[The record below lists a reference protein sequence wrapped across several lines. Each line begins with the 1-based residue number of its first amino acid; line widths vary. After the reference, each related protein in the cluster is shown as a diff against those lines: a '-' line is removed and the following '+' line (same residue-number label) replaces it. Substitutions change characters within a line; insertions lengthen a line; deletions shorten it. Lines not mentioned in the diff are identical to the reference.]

1 MSLEVTVAAP
11 FRHLHKGQLQRSE
24 FVYYL
29 AIDRM
34 WMSRDQAGLL
44 LDLAVEQ
51 GLVNLRNGVVVPLFE
66 VGEVTVP
73 LGYRPGAE
81 DFQRPDAERTLLA
94 RIAAA
99 TGRDE
104 REVAAEANRLITER
118 FDGHSGRRPRWSCSR
133 AATRCRSTTCSLRSG
148 TRCSPNKKKGIIPLP
163 RVRARRGSRR
173 ASARRTGQPWR

>member
-51 GLVNLRNGVVVPLFE
+51 GLVDLRNGVVVPLFE

-118 FDGHSGRRPRWSCSR
+118 FDGQ
-133 AATRCRSTTCSLRSG
+133 LRS
-148 TRCSPNKKKGIIPLP
+148 KAAL
-163 RVRARRGSRR
+163 VLLARRHEVPFNDLLAALRDALLSE
-173 ASARRTGQPWR
+173 

>member
-51 GLVNLRNGVVVPLFE
+51 GLVDLRNGVVVPLFE

-118 FDGHSGRRPRWSCSR
+118 FDGQ
-133 AATRCRSTTCSLRSG
+133 LRS
-148 TRCSPNKKKGIIPLP
+148 KAAL
-163 RVRARRGSRR
+163 VLLARRHQVPFDDLLAALRDALLSE
-173 ASARRTGQPWR
+173 

>member
-51 GLVNLRNGVVVPLFE
+51 GLVDLRNGVVVPLFE

-99 TGRDE
+99 TDRDE

-118 FDGHSGRRPRWSCSR
+118 FDGQ
-133 AATRCRSTTCSLRSG
+133 LRS
-148 TRCSPNKKKGIIPLP
+148 KAAL
-163 RVRARRGSRR
+163 VLLARRHEVPFDDLLAALRDALLSE
-173 ASARRTGQPWR
+173 

>member
-1 MSLEVTVAAP
+1 MSLAVTVAAP

-51 GLVNLRNGVVVPLFE
+51 GLVDLRNGVVVPLFE

-118 FDGHSGRRPRWSCSR
+118 FDGQ
-133 AATRCRSTTCSLRSG
+133 LRS
-148 TRCSPNKKKGIIPLP
+148 KAAL
-163 RVRARRGSRR
+163 VLLARRHEVPFDDLLAALRDALLSE
-173 ASARRTGQPWR
+173 